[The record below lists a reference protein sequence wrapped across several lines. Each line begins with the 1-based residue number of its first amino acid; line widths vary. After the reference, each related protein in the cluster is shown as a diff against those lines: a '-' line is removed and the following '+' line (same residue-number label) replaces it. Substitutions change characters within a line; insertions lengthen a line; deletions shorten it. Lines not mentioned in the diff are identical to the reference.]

1 MAAPSAPLDFRALFE
16 SAPGLYLALLPDGPR
31 FTIAAA
37 SDAYLRA
44 TMTERDAIVGRGLF
58 DVFPDNPSDGDA
70 SGKNNLRGS
79 LERVCRG
86 RVPDIMAVQK
96 YDIRRPS
103 GEFEERYWTPSNSPV
118 FADDGSI
125 RYIIHCVED
134 ITQFLQN
141 AELRGDVTSMQ
152 AHIARQATQ
161 LQQANSE
168 LVRLN
173 SEIAAN
179 SETQFRALFD
189 FMPQLGWTARPDGFI
204 DFYNRRFFDYTGMTM
219 EQMQGWGWQAVQDP
233 AYLPKVVE
241 RWQESLRS
249 GTPFEMEFPLRRH
262 DGAFRWFLTRI
273 NPIRDA
279 AGAIVRWVGIN
290 TDVHDR
296 TLAAA
301 QSEGRYRLL
310 VDSIEDYAVFMLDAD
325 GLVASW
331 NPGAR
336 RIMQYTD
343 DEIVGKHFS
352 IFLTD
357 DDRRGGKSELELR
370 TARAEGRYREE
381 SWRVRKDG
389 SRFWANV
396 TISPIRDEEERVI
409 GFSKVTRDL
418 TAQHEAEAER
428 IKLAE
433 EQQARAAAE
442 AAESHFRFLADAS
455 AILGSSLDYATT
467 LQSLAKLVVPQFADW
482 CGVDVLEGDRIVQ
495 VAVAHVD
502 PAKVEMAREWNARW
516 EPKLTDPSGTANV
529 LRTGLSAVYEEI
541 SDELLAAGAKDAE
554 HLALARALKLRS
566 AMSVPLTARGRTL
579 GALSLVAAES
589 DRRYTTADLPLMEE
603 LGRRAGIAVD
613 NARLYDESQRSIA
626 VRDEFLSI
634 ASHELRT
641 PLTSMQLHVS
651 GMQRQIKRPDMT
663 MDKVGDKLV
672 ALDRHVGRLTD
683 LVNALLDVSRASAG
697 RLQLDPADV
706 DLVAVVREVA
716 ARFQPDLANARS
728 FLSMQLPESLVGC
741 WDPMR
746 LDQVVTNFLSNA
758 VKYGAGKPIEISVRS
773 EGGRAILT
781 VRDHGIG
788 IATADQRRIF
798 ERYGRAVSA
807 EHYGGL
813 GLGLWIVRVYVDA
826 MGGSIHVASEPG
838 RGSVF
843 TVELPLAGAPA
854 SAGAAAEIEGA

>member
-1 MAAPSAPLDFRALFE
+1 MPIPPAPLDFRVLFE
-16 SAPGLYLALLPDGPR
+16 SAPGLYLVLLPDAPR
-31 FTIAAA
+31 FTIAGATD
-37 SDAYLRA
+37 SYLRA

-58 DVFPDNPSDGDA
+58 DVFPDNPGDRDADGT
-70 SGKNNLRGS
+70 NNLRAS
-79 LERVCRG
+79 LERVR
-86 RVPDIMAVQK
+86 RDRAPDSMAVQK
-96 YDIRRPS
+96 YDIRRPN
-103 GEFEERYWTPSNSPV
+103 GDFEERYWMPSNSPV
-118 FADDGSI
+118 LADDGSI
-125 RYIIHCVED
+125 RYILHCVED
-134 ITQFLQN
+134 LTQFLHD

-152 AHIARQATQ
+152 AEIARQAMQ
-161 LQQANSE
+161 LQQANGE
-168 LVRLN
+168 LRRLN
-173 SEIAAN
+173 SELAIN
-179 SETQFRALFD
+179 SERQFRALFD

-204 DFYNRRFFDYTGMTM
+204 DFYNRRWFDFTGTTM

-241 RWQESLRS
+241 RWHQSLQT
-249 GTPFEMEFPLRRH
+249 GAPFEMEFPLRRH

-279 AGAIVRWVGIN
+279 SGAIVRWVGIN
-290 TDVHDR
+290 TDIHDR
-296 TLAAA
+296 TQAAA
-301 QSEGRYRLL
+301 QSEGRFRLL
-310 VDSIEDYAVFMLDAD
+310 VDSIEDYAVFMLDAE
-325 GLVASW
+325 GHVASW

-343 DEIVGKHFS
+343 DEIIGKHFS

-357 DDRRGGKSELELR
+357 DDQRGGKSALELR

-389 SRFWANV
+389 TRFWANV
-396 TISPIRDEEERVI
+396 TISAIRDDEERVI

-418 TAQHEAEAER
+418 TAQREAEAER

-433 EQQARAAAE
+433 ERQARAVAE
-442 AAESHFRFLADAS
+442 AAEADFRFLAEAG
-455 AILGSSLDYATT
+455 AILGSSLDYGTT
-467 LQSLAKLVVPQFADW
+467 LQSLARLVVPEFADW

-502 PAKVEMAREWNARW
+502 PAKVEMARTWNARW
-516 EPKLTDPSGTANV
+516 EPKLTDPGGTAEV
-529 LRTGLSAVYEEI
+529 LRTGRSALYEEI
-541 SDELLAAGAKDAE
+541 SDELLAAGAKDAD
-554 HLALARALKLRS
+554 HLALARELKLRS

-589 DRRYTTADLPLMEE
+589 NRRYTAADLPLMEE

-613 NARLYDESQRSIA
+613 NARLYDEAQRSIA
-626 VRDEFLSI
+626 LRDEFLSI
-634 ASHELRT
+634 AAHELRT
-641 PLTSMQLHVS
+641 PLTSLQLQVS
-651 GMQRQIKRPDMT
+651 GTQRTLKRPDVT
-663 MDKVGDKLV
+663 MEKVGDKLV

-697 RLQLDPADV
+697 RLQLELSDV
-706 DLVAVVREVA
+706 DLVALVREVTT
-716 ARFQPDLANARS
+716 RFQPDLANAHS
-728 FLSMQLPESLVGC
+728 LLSMQLPDALVGR

-746 LDQVVTNFLSNA
+746 LDQIVTNFLSNA
-758 VKYGAGKPIEISVRS
+758 VKYGAGKPIELGVRS

-788 IATADQRRIF
+788 IAAADQRRIF

-838 RGSVF
+838 RGSQF

-854 SAGAAAEIEGA
+854 SAGAPAEIEGA